1 MKEEFDIHKAGNT
14 MPETEREYENALRPL
29 SFESFSGQPKT
40 VKNLK
45 ISVAATHMH
54 QEALNHVLLH
64 GPPELGKT
72 TNINL
77 GCEMKNNFW
86 LCVGNE
92 LFQVR
97 VE

>member
-1 MKEEFDIHKAGNT
+1 MGVEK
-14 MPETEREYENALRPL
+14 RL
-29 SFESFSGQPKT
+29 SDGAP
-40 VKNLK
+40 
-45 ISVAATHMH
+45 
-54 QEALNHVLLH
+54 
-64 GPPELGKT
+64 
-72 TNINL
+72 NINL